1 MIFNSYQDVKLI
13 AHCQLDEHS
22 RLLENEN
29 GGVSSNTAANSN
41 TPTTPQ
47 SRSPRDQLDSFD
59 AAAADDACLNDI
71 VSKASDQM
79 VNITNSTSSL
89 KASTSIHSL
98 KDLNSLSNWLQGDAI
113 KLDKATDREQELIKH
128 AALKLGEV
136 FENAFDLSLSQSNS
150 EASSRRPSVSSQVG
164 NNNGKDD
171 VSCEFVDKA
180 IDANNDKDED
190 KDEDMDNERGV
201 SIDQRRLS
209 IDRQSMH
216 EELENTPRQ
225 TISSTPR

>member
-1 MIFNSYQDVKLI
+1 MFLWWCCGRRNTKN
-13 AHCQLDEHS
+13 LDEHS
-22 RLLENEN
+22 RLLEHEN
-29 GGVSSNTAANSN
+29 GGVSSNTAGNSN
-41 TPTTPQ
+41 TPSTPQ

-59 AAAADDACLNDI
+59 AADADDACLNDI

-79 VNITNSTSSL
+79 VNITNSTTSL

-164 NNNGKDD
+164 SNNGKEDD
-171 VSCEFVDKA
+171 SSGVVDSA
-180 IDANNDKDED
+180 IDANNHKDKDED
-190 KDEDMDNERGV
+190 IDNERGV